1 MAIRELKTKSDLE
14 EFLNEPG
21 PQVVVIDCYAVWC
34 GPCKV
39 IGPKFE
45 ALVKDVFSGRIRGA
59 KIDVDEAEDLAQEF
73 GIKAM
78 PTFKIFKDKK
88 PIAEVVGAAEAKLR
102 SAIEKALD
110 E

>member
-1 MAIRELKTKSDLE
+1 M
-14 EFLNEPG
+14 
-21 PQVVVIDCYAVWC
+21 
-34 GPCKV
+34 
-39 IGPKFE
+39 
-45 ALVKDVFSGRIRGA
+45 VKDVFSGRIRGA
-59 KIDVDEAEDLAQEF
+59 KIDVDEAEVPFPRQPEQSLPMTSLTQDLAQEF

-88 PIAEVVGAAEAKLR
+88 PVYCLKLTGDDVIMGSFFWGQIAEVVGAAEAKLR